1 MLLLELLRGQAGAEQ
16 VCPSLAARESLIP
29 FLPPHPNYSNKMP
42 VSMRN
47 HDTHWHARTY
57 TRNRNIHDLTYTLFY
72 FFSPL
77 YCFPKL
83 FTVALC
89 ISPSRLFCVKTSDLR
104 QGCIQSALNFF
115 EPFSFSLSLLP
126 LSTPAI
132 FVPLPRSCLSILYPY
147 FFFSVLHH
155 LTS

>member
-77 YCFPKL
+77 LSHTFYRCFVYFAESLVLRQNKR
-83 FTVALC
+83 FA
-89 ISPSRLFCVKTSDLR
+89 SRLHPIS
-104 QGCIQSALNFF
+104 I
-115 EPFSFSLSLLP
+115 ELL
-126 LSTPAI
+126 
-132 FVPLPRSCLSILYPY
+132 
-147 FFFSVLHH
+147 
-155 LTS
+155 